1 MENAYAVVLGSA
13 IAAGISF
20 VSTWLNNRFA
30 ERKHRREL
38 CFHAGIEVWKQHIE
52 LAKADKGTSKIHPP
66 EDFIL
71 NMLLFSDVV
80 IPDKKIDPNQ
90 TRAKM
95 AEASKVAGEL
105 WKARRDLEQA
115 RKGQG

>member
-1 MENAYAVVLGSA
+1 MDNTYAVVLGSA

-20 VSTWLNNRFA
+20 IGTWMNNRYA

-38 CFHAGIEVWKQHIE
+38 CFHAGVEVWKQHIV
-52 LAKADKGTSKIHPP
+52 LATTEKGSGKIHPP

-80 IPDKKIDPNQ
+80 VQEGKIDPSE
-90 TRAKM
+90 TKRKM
-95 AEASKVAGEL
+95 EEASRVASEL
-105 WKARRDLEQA
+105 WRARRDIEER
-115 RKGQG
+115 RKKQ